1 MDARVW
7 TRGCQP
13 VWEQSRVTSQKD
25 THRRSSSPWNVES
38 ATTWAALRS
47 DEKPRLDIG
56 WGSGHQHACRALFE
70 LSLFR
75 SLPPS
80 FFHPSTINRAE
91 IRVRG
96 PRRTIRS
103 WLLLFSCLL
112 TSERNAFL
120 RKLSVL
126 RPRSGRLAVRA
137 PPRPRAACSKCR
149 SATTRYHSQETWLY
163 RDDMHAIYNPGN
175 KRWN

>member
-1 MDARVW
+1 MKNIGLTLRWCQYKWTSAYCVYNRVGVCGWARACG
-7 TRGCQP
+7 RGGASR
-13 VWEQSRVTSQKD
+13 WERARVTSQRD

-112 TSERNAFL
+112 TSERAPLFYGNSSF
-120 RKLSVL
+120 
-126 RPRSGRLAVRA
+126 SGRAPAGPPIRA
-137 PPRPRAACSKCR
+137 LPQPRA
-149 SATTRYHSQETWLY
+149 TLVQ
-163 RDDMHAIYNPGN
+163 M
-175 KRWN
+175 